1 MPDPLTGRVLQFM
14 AGVYRIHTSEGT
26 FDCSLR
32 GKAKRDAGER
42 VAIGDLVTFERLEDE
57 SCRITEVLPRE
68 SRLSRHSLAK
78 RREQVLAANVDQVAA
93 VFSVARPEPDI
104 QLLDRL
110 LAVAE
115 LHDLASLIVVNKTD
129 LTQNEKVP
137 PEIAAYAALG
147 YPVLPM
153 CAKTGAGLDVLQE
166 MLAGRITVFTGPSG
180 VGKTSIL
187 NAILPDLDLRVGAV
201 GERSGRGKHTT
212 SAGLLI
218 PLPDGGYLADTPGIQ
233 YFEPAGADP
242 ADLAHAFREFRPLVD
257 LCRFA
262 NCRHRAEPGCAVR
275 AAVDDGSVYEHRH
288 ASYLSLLEAAE
299 GGREYGR

>member
-1 MPDPLTGRVLQFM
+1 MPDPLTGRVLQFT
-14 AGVYRIHTSEGT
+14 AGVYRVHTPEGT

-42 VAIGDLVTFERLEDE
+42 VAIGDLVTLERLEDE
-57 SCRITEVLPRE
+57 SCRITRVLPRE

-93 VFSVARPEPDI
+93 VFALARPDPDVR
-104 QLLDRL
+104 LLDRL

-115 LHDLASLIVVNKTD
+115 LHDLPSLIVANKSD
-129 LTQNEKVP
+129 LAEDEKVP
-137 PEIAAYAALG
+137 PEMAAYAALG
-147 YPVLPM
+147 YPVLPT
-153 CAKTGAGLDVLQE
+153 CALTGAGLDVLQE
-166 MLAGRITVFTGPSG
+166 SLAGRITVFAGPSG

-187 NAILPDLDLRVGAV
+187 NAIFPDLGLRVGAV
-201 GERSGRGKHTT
+201 GDRTGRGKHTT

-233 YFEPAGADP
+233 YFEPAGVDP
-242 ADLAHAFREFRPLVD
+242 VDLAHAFREFRPLVEC
-257 LCRFA
+257 CRFA
-262 NCRHRAEPGCAVR
+262 DCRHRAEPGCAIR
-275 AAVDDGSVYEHRH
+275 DAVDDGSIHAHRY

-299 GGREYGR
+299 GGREQGW

>member
-1 MPDPLTGRVLQFM
+1 MPDTLTGRVLQFT

-26 FDCSLR
+26 IECSLR

-42 VAIGDLVTFERLEDE
+42 VAIGDLVTLERLEDE

-110 LAVAE
+110 LVVAE

-129 LTQNEKVP
+129 LTQNEIVP

-153 CAKTGAGLDVLQE
+153 CAKTGAGLDVLLE
-166 MLAGRITVFTGPSG
+166 RLAGRITVFTGPSG

-201 GERSGRGKHTT
+201 GDRSGRGKHTT

-218 PLPDGGYLADTPGIQ
+218 PLPGGGYLADTPGIQ
-233 YFEPAGADP
+233 YFEPAGVDP

-275 AAVDDGSVYEHRH
+275 DAVDDGSVYEHRH